1 MGHSPESNRPLVM
14 NMCEIKLPDR
24 SAGTEP
30 YRKVARCYSTMIST
44 FSMYHFTECV
54 SSYFFC

>member
-1 MGHSPESNRPLVM
+1 MEHSPESNRPLLM
-14 NMCEIKLPDR
+14 DMCEIKLPDR

-44 FSMYHFTECV
+44 FSMYHFTERV
-54 SSYFFC
+54 SS